1 MAPLKLALV
10 AASAAAL
17 APASTPLVSR
27 KLALQ
32 EFGIPAAGM
41 LGGATLF
48 APPAEALTQEE
59 KDALYQEFKAKKERK
74 QDLRRANS
82 YSDKA
87 RGENKAGALPDED
100 LAAKLADK
108 TDAKQMKSL
117 AREAPG
123 AKKPKDIQGKDT
135 IRTEVSPRHVPDDII
150 VAPGVPHT
158 RTGKKLEVPIKKLFQ
173 GGDSAKVVERSASS
187 RASAGTLSP
196 TRSSMMSP
204 GTSASAAIA
213 CCHAPARRQRAVS
226 GCSFCSAESASV
238 TMRIATKSC
247 RNVMSCANVA
257 SLSSDSS

>member
-1 MAPLKLALV
+1 MAPILKLAVV
-10 AASAAAL
+10 ASTASAL

-32 EFGIPAAGM
+32 EFGIAAAGV

-87 RGENKAGALPDED
+87 RGANLAGSLPDED

-108 TDAKQMKSL
+108 AGKKQMKSL

-135 IRTEVSPRHVPDDII
+135 IRTETKSLKELAREGPVVQKYDAGRPPVQETISDRDRKET
-150 VAPGVPHT
+150 T
-158 RTGKKLEVPIKKLFQ
+158 RKEQRELSRKLTGK
-173 GGDSAKVVERSASS
+173 
-187 RASAGTLSP
+187 
-196 TRSSMMSP
+196 
-204 GTSASAAIA
+204 
-213 CCHAPARRQRAVS
+213 
-226 GCSFCSAESASV
+226 
-238 TMRIATKSC
+238 
-247 RNVMSCANVA
+247 
-257 SLSSDSS
+257 

>member
-1 MAPLKLALV
+1 MAPILKLAVV
-10 AASAAAL
+10 ASTASAL

-32 EFGIPAAGM
+32 EFGIAAAGV

-87 RGENKAGALPDED
+87 RGENLAGSLPDED

-108 TDAKQMKSL
+108 AGKKQMKSL

-135 IRTEVSPRHVPDDII
+135 IRTETKSLKELAREGPVVQKYDAGRPPVQETISDRDRKET
-150 VAPGVPHT
+150 T
-158 RTGKKLEVPIKKLFQ
+158 RKEQRELSRKLTGK
-173 GGDSAKVVERSASS
+173 
-187 RASAGTLSP
+187 
-196 TRSSMMSP
+196 
-204 GTSASAAIA
+204 
-213 CCHAPARRQRAVS
+213 
-226 GCSFCSAESASV
+226 
-238 TMRIATKSC
+238 
-247 RNVMSCANVA
+247 
-257 SLSSDSS
+257 

>member
-32 EFGIPAAGM
+32 EFGIAAAGV

-108 TDAKQMKSL
+108 AGKKQMKSL
-117 AREAPG
+117 AR
-123 AKKPKDIQGKDT
+123 
-135 IRTEVSPRHVPDDII
+135 
-150 VAPGVPHT
+150 
-158 RTGKKLEVPIKKLFQ
+158 
-173 GGDSAKVVERSASS
+173 
-187 RASAGTLSP
+187 
-196 TRSSMMSP
+196 
-204 GTSASAAIA
+204 
-213 CCHAPARRQRAVS
+213 
-226 GCSFCSAESASV
+226 
-238 TMRIATKSC
+238 
-247 RNVMSCANVA
+247 
-257 SLSSDSS
+257 

>member
-10 AASAAAL
+10 GSLAASASAL

-32 EFGIPAAGM
+32 EFGIAAAGV

-48 APPAEALTQEE
+48 APPAEALTQAE

-87 RGENKAGALPDED
+87 RGANLAGSLPDED

-108 TDAKQMKSL
+108 AGAKQMKSL

-123 AKKPKDIQGKDT
+123 AKKPQNISGKDT
-135 IRTEVSPRHVPDDII
+135 TRSETKSLKELAREGEVKQKYAAGRPPVQETISDRDRKEM
-150 VAPGVPHT
+150 T
-158 RTGKKLEVPIKKLFQ
+158 RKNQRELSRKLTGK
-173 GGDSAKVVERSASS
+173 
-187 RASAGTLSP
+187 
-196 TRSSMMSP
+196 
-204 GTSASAAIA
+204 
-213 CCHAPARRQRAVS
+213 
-226 GCSFCSAESASV
+226 
-238 TMRIATKSC
+238 
-247 RNVMSCANVA
+247 
-257 SLSSDSS
+257 

>member
-1 MAPLKLALV
+1 MAPILKLAVV
-10 AASAAAL
+10 ASTASAL

-32 EFGIPAAGM
+32 EFGIAAAGV

-87 RGENKAGALPDED
+87 RGANLAGSLPDED

-108 TDAKQMKSL
+108 AGGKQMKSL

-123 AKKPKDIQGKDT
+123 AKKPQDITGKDT
-135 IRTEVSPRHVPDDII
+135 TRSETKSLKDLAREGEVKQKYDAGRPPVQETISDRDRKET
-150 VAPGVPHT
+150 T
-158 RTGKKLEVPIKKLFQ
+158 RKNQRELSRKLTGK
-173 GGDSAKVVERSASS
+173 
-187 RASAGTLSP
+187 
-196 TRSSMMSP
+196 
-204 GTSASAAIA
+204 
-213 CCHAPARRQRAVS
+213 
-226 GCSFCSAESASV
+226 
-238 TMRIATKSC
+238 
-247 RNVMSCANVA
+247 
-257 SLSSDSS
+257 

>member
-32 EFGIPAAGM
+32 EFGIAAAGV

-87 RGENKAGALPDED
+87 RGENLAGSLPDED

-108 TDAKQMKSL
+108 AGKKQMKSL

-135 IRTEVSPRHVPDDII
+135 IRTETKSLKELAREGSPQCTNQIPR
-150 VAPGVPHT
+150 
-158 RTGKKLEVPIKKLFQ
+158 
-173 GGDSAKVVERSASS
+173 
-187 RASAGTLSP
+187 RASH
-196 TRSSMMSP
+196 
-204 GTSASAAIA
+204 AIDA
-213 CCHAPARRQRAVS
+213 TPARQRGGAVLWP
-226 GCSFCSAESASV
+226 GDCQHGRVVAE
-238 TMRIATKSC
+238 K
-247 RNVMSCANVA
+247 
-257 SLSSDSS
+257 

>member
-10 AASAAAL
+10 GSLAASASAL

-32 EFGIPAAGM
+32 EFGIAAAGV

-87 RGENKAGALPDED
+87 RGENLAGSLPDED

-108 TDAKQMKSL
+108 AGKKQMKSL

-135 IRTEVSPRHVPDDII
+135 IKTETKSLKELAREGPVVQKYDAGRPPVQETISDRDRKET
-150 VAPGVPHT
+150 T
-158 RTGKKLEVPIKKLFQ
+158 RKEQRELSRKLTGK
-173 GGDSAKVVERSASS
+173 
-187 RASAGTLSP
+187 
-196 TRSSMMSP
+196 
-204 GTSASAAIA
+204 
-213 CCHAPARRQRAVS
+213 
-226 GCSFCSAESASV
+226 
-238 TMRIATKSC
+238 
-247 RNVMSCANVA
+247 
-257 SLSSDSS
+257 

>member
-1 MAPLKLALV
+1 MRNIRASSRRLATCARRFGTPRLT
-10 AASAAAL
+10 ASAL

-32 EFGIPAAGM
+32 EFGIAAAGV

-108 TDAKQMKSL
+108 ASPL
-117 AREAPG
+117 ARAWPHSSQVLRERGWGCARCRFSTSRSPCRSE
-123 AKKPKDIQGKDT
+123 KPDH
-135 IRTEVSPRHVPDDII
+135 P
-150 VAPGVPHT
+150 
-158 RTGKKLEVPIKKLFQ
+158 
-173 GGDSAKVVERSASS
+173 
-187 RASAGTLSP
+187 
-196 TRSSMMSP
+196 
-204 GTSASAAIA
+204 
-213 CCHAPARRQRAVS
+213 
-226 GCSFCSAESASV
+226 
-238 TMRIATKSC
+238 
-247 RNVMSCANVA
+247 
-257 SLSSDSS
+257 

>member
-1 MAPLKLALV
+1 MAPILKLAVV
-10 AASAAAL
+10 ASTASAL

-32 EFGIPAAGM
+32 EFGIAAAGV

-108 TDAKQMKSL
+108 AGKKQMKSL

-135 IRTEVSPRHVPDDII
+135 IKTETKSLKELAREGPVVQKYDAGRPPVQETISDRDRKET
-150 VAPGVPHT
+150 T
-158 RTGKKLEVPIKKLFQ
+158 RKEQRELSRKLTGK
-173 GGDSAKVVERSASS
+173 
-187 RASAGTLSP
+187 
-196 TRSSMMSP
+196 
-204 GTSASAAIA
+204 
-213 CCHAPARRQRAVS
+213 
-226 GCSFCSAESASV
+226 
-238 TMRIATKSC
+238 
-247 RNVMSCANVA
+247 
-257 SLSSDSS
+257 

>member
-10 AASAAAL
+10 GSLAASASAL

-32 EFGIPAAGM
+32 EFGIAAAGV

-87 RGENKAGALPDED
+87 RGENLAGSLPDED

-108 TDAKQMKSL
+108 AGKKQMKSL

-135 IRTEVSPRHVPDDII
+135 IRTETKSLKELAREGPVVQKYDAGRPPVQETISDRDRKET
-150 VAPGVPHT
+150 T
-158 RTGKKLEVPIKKLFQ
+158 RKEQRELSRKLTGK
-173 GGDSAKVVERSASS
+173 
-187 RASAGTLSP
+187 
-196 TRSSMMSP
+196 
-204 GTSASAAIA
+204 
-213 CCHAPARRQRAVS
+213 
-226 GCSFCSAESASV
+226 
-238 TMRIATKSC
+238 
-247 RNVMSCANVA
+247 
-257 SLSSDSS
+257 